1 MRPRSRV
8 RLLVVTLLVAI
19 ASATSPLVGASTAD
33 AAAGTD
39 HLYRGEALYPGQ
51 RLVRTIQ
58 SGSRV
63 ELVMQT
69 DGNLVLYN
77 DGTATH
83 GKRVCWASNTQYN
96 GAIAIYQY
104 DGNFVV
110 YTADGVPTWAS
121 HTQNDGGTTVNINA
135 YGQLWA
141 GYKRIS
147 SFCQ

>member
-1 MRPRSRV
+1 MTRASQARV
-8 RLLVVTLLVAI
+8 LVAVI
-19 ASATSPLVGASTAD
+19 VAVVSALALAPVTASSAD

-39 HLYRGEALYPGQ
+39 RLYRGEALYPGQ
-51 RLVRTIQ
+51 RLVRTMQ
-58 SGSRV
+58 NGSRV

-77 DGTATH
+77 DGTTTH

-121 HTQNDGGTTVNINA
+121 HTQNDGGTTTNINA